1 MNILRNFVALIKGMP
16 DWHEKYNQDM
26 SYLYDEVNGAKSDG
40 IINTYTHSKTG
51 TSHTLTGAGAIMR
64 FTARAPWIAGDTVT
78 VNGTRLNP
86 LNLEGKPL
94 PAGAFV
100 AGMQVVA
107 IQDGQ
112 NLQFLTQSYADQFA
126 NINSQMENKAN
137 KNSVMSYELL
147 LTSDYEPYI
156 GYENAYTKDD
166 SGMVCLIA
174 CFKRK
179 DGQKFPLLGG
189 SGNDNQVAVMP
200 EGFRPQC
207 SISFTGNLRLGG
219 TGADVLNVWVLDT
232 GSVQILVPQSV
243 ADQYQVAQ
251 FSIHYPANS

>member
-137 KNSVMSYELL
+137 KIISTVGLSAE
-147 LTSDYEPYI
+147 
-156 GYENAYTKDD
+156 ENAGVFNQELFNESSGKDLPNGWIRID
-166 SGMVCLIA
+166 KYDNGLIQLIFWLNNLKVRTYSDDNADLMTIPYGFQSDQQFVFNIGQNYLWSDANNGNIQINSCESGWIRGTTLYHT
-174 CFKRK
+174 
-179 DGQKFPLLGG
+179 
-189 SGNDNQVAVMP
+189 NQ
-200 EGFRPQC
+200 
-207 SISFTGNLRLGG
+207 
-219 TGADVLNVWVLDT
+219 
-232 GSVQILVPQSV
+232 
-243 ADQYQVAQ
+243 
-251 FSIHYPANS
+251 

>member
-40 IINTYTHSKTG
+40 IINTYVHSKSG
-51 TSHTLTGAGAIMR
+51 TNHTLTGAGAIMR

-86 LNLEGKPL
+86 LNLEGTPL

-112 NLQFLTQSYADQFA
+112 NLQFLTQSYADTFA

-137 KNSVMSYELL
+137 KNAPVEYNLQFVEGFVDRGLVEGEHTSKYCRDLFGRVHIKMSFQ
-147 LTSDYEPYI
+147 SDPL
-156 GYENAYTKDD
+156 ENVIMGKTPFVT
-166 SGMVCLIA
+166 M
-174 CFKRK
+174 
-179 DGQKFPLLGG
+179 
-189 SGNDNQVAVMP
+189 MP
-200 EGFRPQC
+200 EGFRPREITVAAAYGC
-207 SISFTGNLRLGG
+207 PNNSVGG
-219 TGADVLNVWVLDT
+219 IATIIARINGEIAVYGASPYSHVH
-232 GSVQILVPQSV
+232 GQITYL
-243 ADQYQVAQ
+243 AK
-251 FSIHYPANS
+251 

>member
-1 MNILRNFVALIKGMP
+1 MIFEPLIKGLI
-16 DWHEKYNQDM
+16 DWHLKYNKDVGG
-26 SYLYDEVNGAKSDG
+26 LCNEINNAKSDG
-40 IINTYTHSKTG
+40 IINTYTHSKSG
-51 TSHTLTGAGAIMR
+51 INHTLTGAGAIMR
-64 FTARAPWIAGDTVT
+64 FTATAPWIAGDTVT

-86 LNLEGKPL
+86 LNLEGQSL
-94 PAGAFV
+94 PAGAFI

-107 IQDGQ
+107 IRDGS

-126 NINSQMENKAN
+126 SINSQMANKAN
-137 KNSVMSYELL
+137 KNSAASYDLP
-147 LTSDYEPYI
+147 LTGDYEPYI
-156 GYENAYTKDD
+156 GYENAYAKDD

-179 DGQKFPLLGG
+179 DGQKFPPLD
-189 SGNDNQVAVMP
+189 GNGNNNQVAMMP

-251 FSIHYPANS
+251 FSINYPANS

>member
-137 KNSVMSYELL
+137 KTPLR
-147 LTSDYEPYI
+147 
-156 GYENAYTKDD
+156 AYD
-166 SGMVCLIA
+166 L
-174 CFKRK
+174 
-179 DGQKFPLLGG
+179 PL
-189 SGNDNQVAVMP
+189 A
-200 EGFRPQC
+200 EGFQYMPM
-207 SISFTGNLRLGG
+207 N
-219 TGADVLNVWVLDT
+219 
-232 GSVQILVPQSV
+232 QIW
-243 ADQYQVAQ
+243 
-251 FSIHYPANS
+251 YPNIY